1 MTHQTISATEFK
13 AKCLSLLEQVNRE
26 GGTVTITKR
35 GQVVGVLSA
44 PKKPKASSLEG
55 RWARMFPGMPE
66 MDVRDFD
73 LTWECI
79 TDPDRFEL

>member
-35 GQVVGVLSA
+35 GHVVGVLSA
-44 PKKPKASSLEG
+44 PKKPRSSLKG
-55 RWARMFPGMPE
+55 RWARMFQDLPKNLKVE
-66 MDVRDFD
+66 DFD
-73 LTWECI
+73 LTHLYKPE
-79 TDPDRFEL
+79 RML